1 MNLSQFLRLTGAGLA
16 VGLALTLA
24 APASAK
30 VLARVNG
37 AEITDEDVK
46 IAMEDIGS
54 SLPQQIEGPARQ
66 AYILDYLIDAKLVAQ
81 KAEADKMGEGPE
93 FAKKVA
99 YYRDKVLMEDLL
111 GKVAKDAATDTAIQ
125 KTYDDV
131 AKQQKPEEEVRARH
145 ILVESEPDAQAA
157 LKRVKGGED
166 FAKVAN
172 EMSKDPGSKGGE
184 LGWFTK
190 ERMVP
195 EFAEAAFKMQPGQ
208 ISDPVKW
215 QFGWHIIQLEERRQ
229 KQFPSLDQ
237 VRDQVTR
244 YVVQKSQS
252 ELILKLRE
260 EAKVDRTEPEKPA
273 DAAPAPR
280 TGVEGSGQSLRA
292 CILLEIGALDA
303 GLARPQSEA
312 KVTAHACAPSA
323 FLPPE
328 ERRWPVPLRSLRSRP
343 NPPPTCR
350 GSRACASRRRGGHP
364 LQGAHRRAAAA
375 VRRRARGGG
384 GLHEIAMP
392 VRARSTGAAPSSRA
406 ARRGRWSSI
415 PATPTP
421 SPASAASTR
430 SARRDSPR
438 RRRGCEADE
447 MFLASTGVIGE
458 PLDAGKFD
466 ARARDGSR
474 ARPPG
479 SLARRRARDHDD
491 RHFSEGRERDGRRS
505 AASGDA
511 SAASPR
517 APA

>member
-157 LKRVKGGED
+157 LKRVTGGED

-208 ISDPVKW
+208 ISDPVKS

-260 EAKVDRTEPEKPA
+260 EAKVERTEPEKPA
-273 DAAPAPR
+273 DAAPAP
-280 TGVEGSGQSLRA
+280 GPESKA
-292 CILLEIGALDA
+292 PAN
-303 GLARPQSEA
+303 
-312 KVTAHACAPSA
+312 PSA
-323 FLPPE
+323 
-328 ERRWPVPLRSLRSRP
+328 
-343 NPPPTCR
+343 
-350 GSRACASRRRGGHP
+350 
-364 LQGAHRRAAAA
+364 
-375 VRRRARGGG
+375 
-384 GLHEIAMP
+384 
-392 VRARSTGAAPSSRA
+392 
-406 ARRGRWSSI
+406 
-415 PATPTP
+415 
-421 SPASAASTR
+421 PASS
-430 SARRDSPR
+430 S
-438 RRRGCEADE
+438 
-447 MFLASTGVIGE
+447 
-458 PLDAGKFD
+458 K
-466 ARARDGSR
+466 
-474 ARPPG
+474 
-479 SLARRRARDHDD
+479 
-491 RHFSEGRERDGRRS
+491 
-505 AASGDA
+505 
-511 SAASPR
+511 
-517 APA
+517 

>member
-208 ISDPVKW
+208 ISDPVKS

-273 DAAPAPR
+273 DAAPAP
-280 TGVEGSGQSLRA
+280 GPESKA
-292 CILLEIGALDA
+292 PAN
-303 GLARPQSEA
+303 
-312 KVTAHACAPSA
+312 PSA
-323 FLPPE
+323 
-328 ERRWPVPLRSLRSRP
+328 
-343 NPPPTCR
+343 
-350 GSRACASRRRGGHP
+350 
-364 LQGAHRRAAAA
+364 
-375 VRRRARGGG
+375 
-384 GLHEIAMP
+384 
-392 VRARSTGAAPSSRA
+392 
-406 ARRGRWSSI
+406 
-415 PATPTP
+415 
-421 SPASAASTR
+421 PASS
-430 SARRDSPR
+430 S
-438 RRRGCEADE
+438 
-447 MFLASTGVIGE
+447 
-458 PLDAGKFD
+458 K
-466 ARARDGSR
+466 
-474 ARPPG
+474 
-479 SLARRRARDHDD
+479 
-491 RHFSEGRERDGRRS
+491 
-505 AASGDA
+505 
-511 SAASPR
+511 
-517 APA
+517 

>member
-99 YYRDKVLMEDLL
+99 YYRDKVRMEDLL
-111 GKVAKDAATDTAIQ
+111 GKVAKDAATGTAIQ

-157 LKRVKGGED
+157 LKRVTGGED

-208 ISDPVKW
+208 ISDPVKS

-273 DAAPAPR
+273 DAAPAP
-280 TGVEGSGQSLRA
+280 GPESKA
-292 CILLEIGALDA
+292 PAN
-303 GLARPQSEA
+303 
-312 KVTAHACAPSA
+312 PSA
-323 FLPPE
+323 
-328 ERRWPVPLRSLRSRP
+328 
-343 NPPPTCR
+343 
-350 GSRACASRRRGGHP
+350 
-364 LQGAHRRAAAA
+364 
-375 VRRRARGGG
+375 
-384 GLHEIAMP
+384 
-392 VRARSTGAAPSSRA
+392 
-406 ARRGRWSSI
+406 
-415 PATPTP
+415 
-421 SPASAASTR
+421 PASS
-430 SARRDSPR
+430 S
-438 RRRGCEADE
+438 
-447 MFLASTGVIGE
+447 
-458 PLDAGKFD
+458 K
-466 ARARDGSR
+466 
-474 ARPPG
+474 
-479 SLARRRARDHDD
+479 
-491 RHFSEGRERDGRRS
+491 
-505 AASGDA
+505 
-511 SAASPR
+511 
-517 APA
+517 

>member
-1 MNLSQFLRLTGAGLA
+1 MYSIHLSRLTGAAFA
-16 VGLALTLA
+16 VGIALTLA
-24 APASAK
+24 VPASAK

-46 IAMEDIGS
+46 IALDDIGQ

-81 KAEADKMGEGPE
+81 KAEAEKMGEGPE

-111 GKVAKDAATDTAIQ
+111 GKVAKDAASDTAIQ

-157 LKRVKGGED
+157 LKRVNGGED

-208 ISDPVKW
+208 ISDPVKS
-215 QFGWHIIQLEERRQ
+215 QFGWHIIQVEERRQ
-229 KQFPSLDQ
+229 KQFPGLDQ

-260 EAKVDRTEPEKPA
+260 GAKVERTEPEKPA
-273 DAAPAPR
+273 DAAATPGP
-280 TGVEGSGQSLRA
+280 
-292 CILLEIGALDA
+292 
-303 GLARPQSEA
+303 EA
-312 KVTAHACAPSA
+312 KTPANPSA
-323 FLPPE
+323 
-328 ERRWPVPLRSLRSRP
+328 
-343 NPPPTCR
+343 
-350 GSRACASRRRGGHP
+350 
-364 LQGAHRRAAAA
+364 
-375 VRRRARGGG
+375 
-384 GLHEIAMP
+384 
-392 VRARSTGAAPSSRA
+392 
-406 ARRGRWSSI
+406 
-415 PATPTP
+415 PAT
-421 SPASAASTR
+421 SS
-430 SARRDSPR
+430 
-438 RRRGCEADE
+438 
-447 MFLASTGVIGE
+447 
-458 PLDAGKFD
+458 K
-466 ARARDGSR
+466 
-474 ARPPG
+474 
-479 SLARRRARDHDD
+479 
-491 RHFSEGRERDGRRS
+491 
-505 AASGDA
+505 
-511 SAASPR
+511 
-517 APA
+517 

>member
-157 LKRVKGGED
+157 LKRVTGGED

-208 ISDPVKW
+208 ISDPVKS

-273 DAAPAPR
+273 DAAPAP
-280 TGVEGSGQSLRA
+280 GPESKA
-292 CILLEIGALDA
+292 PAN
-303 GLARPQSEA
+303 
-312 KVTAHACAPSA
+312 PSA
-323 FLPPE
+323 
-328 ERRWPVPLRSLRSRP
+328 
-343 NPPPTCR
+343 
-350 GSRACASRRRGGHP
+350 
-364 LQGAHRRAAAA
+364 
-375 VRRRARGGG
+375 
-384 GLHEIAMP
+384 
-392 VRARSTGAAPSSRA
+392 
-406 ARRGRWSSI
+406 
-415 PATPTP
+415 
-421 SPASAASTR
+421 PASS
-430 SARRDSPR
+430 S
-438 RRRGCEADE
+438 
-447 MFLASTGVIGE
+447 
-458 PLDAGKFD
+458 K
-466 ARARDGSR
+466 
-474 ARPPG
+474 
-479 SLARRRARDHDD
+479 
-491 RHFSEGRERDGRRS
+491 
-505 AASGDA
+505 
-511 SAASPR
+511 
-517 APA
+517 

>member
-1 MNLSQFLRLTGAGLA
+1 MKSYQLLRLTGAAFAVAMAAALA
-16 VGLALTLA
+16 TS
-24 APASAK
+24 ASAK

-46 IAMEDIGS
+46 IALEDIGQ

-111 GKVAKDAATDTAIQ
+111 GKVAKDAASDTAIQ

-145 ILVESEPDAQAA
+145 ILVESEADAQAA

-208 ISDPVKW
+208 ISDPVKS
-215 QFGWHIIQLEERRQ
+215 QFGWHVIQVEEKRQ
-229 KQFPSLDQ
+229 KQFPPLDQ
-237 VRDQVTR
+237 VKDQVTR

-260 EAKVDRTEPEKPA
+260 EAKVERTEPEKPA
-273 DAAPAPR
+273 EAAPGAAATPAPAAETKTPANPAAPA
-280 TGVEGSGQSLRA
+280 
-292 CILLEIGALDA
+292 
-303 GLARPQSEA
+303 
-312 KVTAHACAPSA
+312 
-323 FLPPE
+323 
-328 ERRWPVPLRSLRSRP
+328 
-343 NPPPTCR
+343 
-350 GSRACASRRRGGHP
+350 
-364 LQGAHRRAAAA
+364 
-375 VRRRARGGG
+375 
-384 GLHEIAMP
+384 
-392 VRARSTGAAPSSRA
+392 SS
-406 ARRGRWSSI
+406 S
-415 PATPTP
+415 
-421 SPASAASTR
+421 
-430 SARRDSPR
+430 
-438 RRRGCEADE
+438 
-447 MFLASTGVIGE
+447 
-458 PLDAGKFD
+458 K
-466 ARARDGSR
+466 
-474 ARPPG
+474 
-479 SLARRRARDHDD
+479 
-491 RHFSEGRERDGRRS
+491 
-505 AASGDA
+505 
-511 SAASPR
+511 
-517 APA
+517 

>member
-1 MNLSQFLRLTGAGLA
+1 MNSPYLVRLSGAAFA
-16 VGLALTLA
+16 VAMAVALA

-46 IAMEDIGS
+46 IALDDIGQ

-81 KAEADKMGEGPE
+81 KAEADKMGQSAD

-111 GKVAKDAATDTAIQ
+111 GKVAKDAASDAAIQ

-208 ISDPVKW
+208 ISDPVKS
-215 QFGWHIIQLEERRQ
+215 QFGWHIIQVEERRQ
-229 KQFPSLDQ
+229 KQFPPLDQ

-260 EAKVDRTEPEKPA
+260 EAKVERTEPEKPVDA
-273 DAAPAPR
+273 TPVPIPETKTPANPAAPA
-280 TGVEGSGQSLRA
+280 T
-292 CILLEIGALDA
+292 
-303 GLARPQSEA
+303 
-312 KVTAHACAPSA
+312 
-323 FLPPE
+323 
-328 ERRWPVPLRSLRSRP
+328 
-343 NPPPTCR
+343 
-350 GSRACASRRRGGHP
+350 
-364 LQGAHRRAAAA
+364 
-375 VRRRARGGG
+375 
-384 GLHEIAMP
+384 
-392 VRARSTGAAPSSRA
+392 SS
-406 ARRGRWSSI
+406 
-415 PATPTP
+415 
-421 SPASAASTR
+421 
-430 SARRDSPR
+430 
-438 RRRGCEADE
+438 
-447 MFLASTGVIGE
+447 
-458 PLDAGKFD
+458 K
-466 ARARDGSR
+466 
-474 ARPPG
+474 
-479 SLARRRARDHDD
+479 
-491 RHFSEGRERDGRRS
+491 
-505 AASGDA
+505 
-511 SAASPR
+511 
-517 APA
+517 

>member
-125 KTYDDV
+125 QTYDDV

-208 ISDPVKW
+208 ISDPVKS

-260 EAKVDRTEPEKPA
+260 EAKVERTEPEKPA
-273 DAAPAPR
+273 DAAPAP
-280 TGVEGSGQSLRA
+280 GPESKA
-292 CILLEIGALDA
+292 PAN
-303 GLARPQSEA
+303 
-312 KVTAHACAPSA
+312 PSA
-323 FLPPE
+323 
-328 ERRWPVPLRSLRSRP
+328 
-343 NPPPTCR
+343 
-350 GSRACASRRRGGHP
+350 
-364 LQGAHRRAAAA
+364 
-375 VRRRARGGG
+375 
-384 GLHEIAMP
+384 
-392 VRARSTGAAPSSRA
+392 
-406 ARRGRWSSI
+406 
-415 PATPTP
+415 
-421 SPASAASTR
+421 PASS
-430 SARRDSPR
+430 S
-438 RRRGCEADE
+438 
-447 MFLASTGVIGE
+447 
-458 PLDAGKFD
+458 K
-466 ARARDGSR
+466 
-474 ARPPG
+474 
-479 SLARRRARDHDD
+479 
-491 RHFSEGRERDGRRS
+491 
-505 AASGDA
+505 
-511 SAASPR
+511 
-517 APA
+517 

>member
-157 LKRVKGGED
+157 LKRVEGGED

-208 ISDPVKW
+208 ISDPVKS

-273 DAAPAPR
+273 DAAPAP
-280 TGVEGSGQSLRA
+280 GPESKA
-292 CILLEIGALDA
+292 PAN
-303 GLARPQSEA
+303 
-312 KVTAHACAPSA
+312 PSA
-323 FLPPE
+323 
-328 ERRWPVPLRSLRSRP
+328 
-343 NPPPTCR
+343 
-350 GSRACASRRRGGHP
+350 
-364 LQGAHRRAAAA
+364 
-375 VRRRARGGG
+375 
-384 GLHEIAMP
+384 
-392 VRARSTGAAPSSRA
+392 
-406 ARRGRWSSI
+406 
-415 PATPTP
+415 
-421 SPASAASTR
+421 PASTS
-430 SARRDSPR
+430 
-438 RRRGCEADE
+438 
-447 MFLASTGVIGE
+447 
-458 PLDAGKFD
+458 K
-466 ARARDGSR
+466 
-474 ARPPG
+474 
-479 SLARRRARDHDD
+479 
-491 RHFSEGRERDGRRS
+491 
-505 AASGDA
+505 
-511 SAASPR
+511 
-517 APA
+517 

>member
-16 VGLALTLA
+16 VGVALTLA

-125 KTYDDV
+125 QTYDDV

-172 EMSKDPGSKGGE
+172 EMSKEPGSKGGE

-195 EFAEAAFKMQPGQ
+195 EFAEAAFKMQPEQ
-208 ISDPVKW
+208 ISEPVKS

-260 EAKVDRTEPEKPA
+260 EAKVERTEPEKPA
-273 DAAPAPR
+273 DAAPAP
-280 TGVEGSGQSLRA
+280 GPESKA
-292 CILLEIGALDA
+292 PAN
-303 GLARPQSEA
+303 
-312 KVTAHACAPSA
+312 PSA
-323 FLPPE
+323 
-328 ERRWPVPLRSLRSRP
+328 
-343 NPPPTCR
+343 
-350 GSRACASRRRGGHP
+350 
-364 LQGAHRRAAAA
+364 
-375 VRRRARGGG
+375 
-384 GLHEIAMP
+384 
-392 VRARSTGAAPSSRA
+392 
-406 ARRGRWSSI
+406 
-415 PATPTP
+415 
-421 SPASAASTR
+421 PASS
-430 SARRDSPR
+430 S
-438 RRRGCEADE
+438 
-447 MFLASTGVIGE
+447 
-458 PLDAGKFD
+458 K
-466 ARARDGSR
+466 
-474 ARPPG
+474 
-479 SLARRRARDHDD
+479 
-491 RHFSEGRERDGRRS
+491 
-505 AASGDA
+505 
-511 SAASPR
+511 
-517 APA
+517 

>member
-157 LKRVKGGED
+157 LKRVTGGED

-208 ISDPVKW
+208 ISDPVKS

-273 DAAPAPR
+273 DAAPAP
-280 TGVEGSGQSLRA
+280 GPESKA
-292 CILLEIGALDA
+292 PAN
-303 GLARPQSEA
+303 
-312 KVTAHACAPSA
+312 PSA
-323 FLPPE
+323 
-328 ERRWPVPLRSLRSRP
+328 
-343 NPPPTCR
+343 
-350 GSRACASRRRGGHP
+350 
-364 LQGAHRRAAAA
+364 
-375 VRRRARGGG
+375 
-384 GLHEIAMP
+384 
-392 VRARSTGAAPSSRA
+392 
-406 ARRGRWSSI
+406 
-415 PATPTP
+415 
-421 SPASAASTR
+421 PASTS
-430 SARRDSPR
+430 
-438 RRRGCEADE
+438 
-447 MFLASTGVIGE
+447 
-458 PLDAGKFD
+458 K
-466 ARARDGSR
+466 
-474 ARPPG
+474 
-479 SLARRRARDHDD
+479 
-491 RHFSEGRERDGRRS
+491 
-505 AASGDA
+505 
-511 SAASPR
+511 
-517 APA
+517 

>member
-157 LKRVKGGED
+157 LKRVTGGED

-208 ISDPVKW
+208 ISDPVKS

-260 EAKVDRTEPEKPA
+260 EAKVDRTEP
-273 DAAPAPR
+273 
-280 TGVEGSGQSLRA
+280 V
-292 CILLEIGALDA
+292 
-303 GLARPQSEA
+303 
-312 KVTAHACAPSA
+312 
-323 FLPPE
+323 
-328 ERRWPVPLRSLRSRP
+328 
-343 NPPPTCR
+343 
-350 GSRACASRRRGGHP
+350 
-364 LQGAHRRAAAA
+364 
-375 VRRRARGGG
+375 
-384 GLHEIAMP
+384 
-392 VRARSTGAAPSSRA
+392 
-406 ARRGRWSSI
+406 
-415 PATPTP
+415 
-421 SPASAASTR
+421 
-430 SARRDSPR
+430 
-438 RRRGCEADE
+438 
-447 MFLASTGVIGE
+447 
-458 PLDAGKFD
+458 
-466 ARARDGSR
+466 
-474 ARPPG
+474 
-479 SLARRRARDHDD
+479 
-491 RHFSEGRERDGRRS
+491 
-505 AASGDA
+505 
-511 SAASPR
+511 
-517 APA
+517 

>member
-1 MNLSQFLRLTGAGLA
+1 MRSRATIEKRRSPLPEIPMYSIHLSRLTGAAFAIGI
-16 VGLALTLA
+16 ALTLTV
-24 APASAK
+24 PASAK

-46 IAMEDIGS
+46 IALDDIGQ

-81 KAEADKMGEGPE
+81 KAEAEKMGEGPE

-111 GKVAKDAATDTAIQ
+111 GKVAKDAASDTAIQ

-157 LKRVKGGED
+157 LKRVNGGED

-208 ISDPVKW
+208 ISDPVKS
-215 QFGWHIIQLEERRQ
+215 QFGWHIIQVEERRQ
-229 KQFPSLDQ
+229 KQFPGLDQ

-260 EAKVDRTEPEKPA
+260 GAKVERTEPEKPA
-273 DAAPAPR
+273 DAAATPGPETKTPAN
-280 TGVEGSGQSLRA
+280 
-292 CILLEIGALDA
+292 
-303 GLARPQSEA
+303 
-312 KVTAHACAPSA
+312 PSA
-323 FLPPE
+323 
-328 ERRWPVPLRSLRSRP
+328 
-343 NPPPTCR
+343 
-350 GSRACASRRRGGHP
+350 
-364 LQGAHRRAAAA
+364 
-375 VRRRARGGG
+375 
-384 GLHEIAMP
+384 
-392 VRARSTGAAPSSRA
+392 
-406 ARRGRWSSI
+406 
-415 PATPTP
+415 PAT
-421 SPASAASTR
+421 SS
-430 SARRDSPR
+430 
-438 RRRGCEADE
+438 
-447 MFLASTGVIGE
+447 
-458 PLDAGKFD
+458 K
-466 ARARDGSR
+466 
-474 ARPPG
+474 
-479 SLARRRARDHDD
+479 
-491 RHFSEGRERDGRRS
+491 
-505 AASGDA
+505 
-511 SAASPR
+511 
-517 APA
+517 

>member
-1 MNLSQFLRLTGAGLA
+1 
-16 VGLALTLA
+16 LA

-157 LKRVKGGED
+157 LKRVTGGED

-208 ISDPVKW
+208 ISDPVKS

-273 DAAPAPR
+273 DAAPAP
-280 TGVEGSGQSLRA
+280 GPESKA
-292 CILLEIGALDA
+292 PAN
-303 GLARPQSEA
+303 
-312 KVTAHACAPSA
+312 PSA
-323 FLPPE
+323 
-328 ERRWPVPLRSLRSRP
+328 
-343 NPPPTCR
+343 
-350 GSRACASRRRGGHP
+350 
-364 LQGAHRRAAAA
+364 
-375 VRRRARGGG
+375 
-384 GLHEIAMP
+384 
-392 VRARSTGAAPSSRA
+392 
-406 ARRGRWSSI
+406 
-415 PATPTP
+415 
-421 SPASAASTR
+421 PASS
-430 SARRDSPR
+430 S
-438 RRRGCEADE
+438 
-447 MFLASTGVIGE
+447 
-458 PLDAGKFD
+458 K
-466 ARARDGSR
+466 
-474 ARPPG
+474 
-479 SLARRRARDHDD
+479 
-491 RHFSEGRERDGRRS
+491 
-505 AASGDA
+505 
-511 SAASPR
+511 
-517 APA
+517 

>member
-145 ILVESEPDAQAA
+145 ILVELEPDAQAA
-157 LKRVKGGED
+157 LKRVTGGED

-208 ISDPVKW
+208 ISDPVKS

-273 DAAPAPR
+273 DAAPAP
-280 TGVEGSGQSLRA
+280 GPESKA
-292 CILLEIGALDA
+292 PAN
-303 GLARPQSEA
+303 
-312 KVTAHACAPSA
+312 PSA
-323 FLPPE
+323 
-328 ERRWPVPLRSLRSRP
+328 
-343 NPPPTCR
+343 
-350 GSRACASRRRGGHP
+350 
-364 LQGAHRRAAAA
+364 
-375 VRRRARGGG
+375 
-384 GLHEIAMP
+384 
-392 VRARSTGAAPSSRA
+392 
-406 ARRGRWSSI
+406 
-415 PATPTP
+415 
-421 SPASAASTR
+421 PASS
-430 SARRDSPR
+430 S
-438 RRRGCEADE
+438 
-447 MFLASTGVIGE
+447 
-458 PLDAGKFD
+458 K
-466 ARARDGSR
+466 
-474 ARPPG
+474 
-479 SLARRRARDHDD
+479 
-491 RHFSEGRERDGRRS
+491 
-505 AASGDA
+505 
-511 SAASPR
+511 
-517 APA
+517 